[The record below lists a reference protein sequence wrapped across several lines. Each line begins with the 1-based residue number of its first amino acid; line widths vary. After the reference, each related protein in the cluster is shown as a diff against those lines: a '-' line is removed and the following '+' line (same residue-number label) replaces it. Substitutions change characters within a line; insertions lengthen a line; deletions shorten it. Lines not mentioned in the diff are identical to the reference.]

1 MTGVYAFAKKDAG
14 VVVTVWTGKVCGLAI
29 AAACLVAIA
38 HAQDKTKIDDR
49 LNAAADII
57 EQVMAAP
64 DHAIPETVLGGAKCV
79 LVIPSEKKAAFA
91 VGAQY
96 GQGVATCRTAHG
108 WSAPVFVKLG
118 GVSFGF
124 QIGGQSTDLVLL
136 GMNQK
141 SVQDMLHSK
150 VKLGANAS
158 AAAGPVG
165 RDAQA
170 ATDVLLNA
178 EFLTY
183 SRAKGLF
190 AGLDLSGDVLEANE
204 DDLHAEYGPDVHND
218 AVLHGDV
225 RPRPNAEHF
234 VRTVTRY
241 FVISK
246 HWKTMTP
253 PKHPDTQH

>member
-1 MTGVYAFAKKDAG
+1 MKMLASAVCGVALAAG
-14 VVVTVWTGKVCGLAI
+14 VVS
-29 AAACLVAIA
+29 VA
-38 HAQDKTKIDDR
+38 QGQNMSKMNDR
-49 LNAAADII
+49 LSDSAQII

-79 LVIPSEKKAAFA
+79 LVIPSEKKAAFG

-96 GQGVATCRTAHG
+96 GQGVATCRTGHG
-108 WSAPVFVKLG
+108 WSAPVFVRLG

-136 GMNQK
+136 GMNDK

-150 VKLGANAS
+150 VKLGADAS

-165 RDAQA
+165 RNAQA
-170 ATDVLLNA
+170 STDVLLKS

-190 AGLDLSGDVLEANE
+190 AGVDLSGDVLEANE
-204 DDLHAEYGPDVHND
+204 DDLHAEYGPKVTND
-218 AVLHGDV
+218 QVLHGGV
-225 RPRPNAEHF
+225 RTPANARHF
-234 VRTVTRY
+234 VATVGRY
-241 FVISK
+241 FHIAK
-246 HWKTMTP
+246 NWKTETP
-253 PKHPDTQH
+253 PKHVAS

>member
-1 MTGVYAFAKKDAG
+1 MKKLTGL
-14 VVVTVWTGKVCGLAI
+14 VCGLAKV
-29 AAACLVAIA
+29 AAGFILAAQA
-38 HAQDKTKIDDR
+38 HAQDKGKIDER
-49 LNAAADII
+49 LNAAAGII
-57 EQVMAAP
+57 EEVMAAP

-79 LVIPSEKKAAFA
+79 LVIPSEKKAAFG

-96 GQGVATCRTAHG
+96 GQGVATCRTRHG
-108 WSAPVFVKLG
+108 WSAPVFVRLG

-124 QIGGQSTDLVLL
+124 QIGGQATDLVLL

-141 SVQDMLHSK
+141 SVQDLLHSK

-190 AGLDLSGDVLEANE
+190 AGLDLSGDVLDSNN
-204 DDLHAEYGPDVHND
+204 DDLQAEYGPDVHPD
-218 AVLHGDV
+218 AVLHGV
-225 RPRPNAEHF
+225 VKTRPNAEHF
-234 VRTVTRY
+234 VHTVARY

-253 PKHPDTQH
+253 PKHPTT

>member
-1 MTGVYAFAKKDAG
+1 MNMHRITGIVAGFA
-14 VVVTVWTGKVCGLAI
+14 LASASMI
-29 AAACLVAIA
+29 PSVQ
-38 HAQDKTKIDDR
+38 AQDKSKIDDR
-49 LNAAADII
+49 LNAAASLI
-57 EQVMAAP
+57 EEVMAAP

-79 LVIPSEKKAAFA
+79 IVIPSEKKAAFA

-96 GQGVATCRTAHG
+96 GQGVATCRTGHG
-108 WSAPVFVKLG
+108 WSAPVFVRLA

-124 QIGGQSTDLVLL
+124 QIGGQATDLVLL
-136 GMNQK
+136 GMNDK

-190 AGLDLSGDVLEANE
+190 AGLDLSGDVLEANK
-204 DDLHAEYGPDVHND
+204 DDFHAEYGPDVTST
-218 AVLHGDV
+218 AVLHGSV
-225 RPRPNAEHF
+225 KPAPNAQH
-234 VRTVTRY
+234 VVKTVARY
-241 FVISK
+241 FHIAK
-246 HWKTMTP
+246 NWKTETP
-253 PKHPDTQH
+253 PKNPKA

>member
-1 MTGVYAFAKKDAG
+1 MRNFSGALG
-14 VVVTVWTGKVCGLAI
+14 SLA
-29 AAACLVAIA
+29 LVAAGLLPAA
-38 HAQDKTKIDDR
+38 HAQDKAKIDER
-49 LNAAADII
+49 LNASAVII
-57 EQVMAAP
+57 QEVMAAP

-79 LVIPSEKKAAFA
+79 LVIPSEKKAAFG

-96 GQGVATCRTAHG
+96 GQGVATCRTGHG
-108 WSAPVFVKLG
+108 WSAPVFVRLG

-124 QIGGQSTDLVLL
+124 QIGGQATDLVLL
-136 GMNQK
+136 GMNNK
-141 SVQDMLHSK
+141 SMQDMLHSK

-190 AGLDLSGDVLEANE
+190 AGLDLSGDVLEANN
-204 DDLHAEYGPDVHND
+204 DDPHAEYGPDVTSD
-218 AVLHGDV
+218 SVLHGSV
-225 RPRPNAEHF
+225 KTLPNAGHF
-234 VRTVTRY
+234 VHTVSRY
-241 FVISK
+241 FGIAR
-246 HWKTMTP
+246 HWQTETP
-253 PKHPDTQH
+253 PKHPRT